1 MRSETAL
8 GNTLNCKWNGQIV
21 LPERKKDLT
30 LGLKC
35 GIIYVISFV
44 SRYKEESEMVQ
55 VEVKVDSGEA
65 FDRALARFK
74 KMCGKAGIVT
84 EIKKRSFYEKPSEKR
99 RRIEMK
105 RQRKVK
111 PRTMEYRPRYN
122 NGR

>member
-1 MRSETAL
+1 
-8 GNTLNCKWNGQIV
+8 
-21 LPERKKDLT
+21 
-30 LGLKC
+30 
-35 GIIYVISFV
+35 
-44 SRYKEESEMVQ
+44 MVQ
-55 VEVKVDSGEA
+55 VEVSVDSGEA

-111 PRTMEYRPRYN
+111 PRRAGERPQFYN
-122 NGR
+122 GGSGGGANSSGGR

>member
-1 MRSETAL
+1 
-8 GNTLNCKWNGQIV
+8 
-21 LPERKKDLT
+21 
-30 LGLKC
+30 
-35 GIIYVISFV
+35 
-44 SRYKEESEMVQ
+44 MVQ
-55 VEVKVDSGEA
+55 VEVNVDSGEA

-111 PRTMEYRPRYN
+111 PRRMGERPQYYN
-122 NGR
+122 TGNNNSSGGGSGGGGGNR

>member
-1 MRSETAL
+1 
-8 GNTLNCKWNGQIV
+8 
-21 LPERKKDLT
+21 
-30 LGLKC
+30 
-35 GIIYVISFV
+35 
-44 SRYKEESEMVQ
+44 MVQ
-55 VEVKVDSGEA
+55 VEVSVDSGEA

-111 PRTMEYRPRYN
+111 PRRMGGDRPQYNNNNNNNSGGGGGRYN
-122 NGR
+122 R

>member
-1 MRSETAL
+1 
-8 GNTLNCKWNGQIV
+8 
-21 LPERKKDLT
+21 
-30 LGLKC
+30 
-35 GIIYVISFV
+35 
-44 SRYKEESEMVQ
+44 MVQ
-55 VEVKVDSGEA
+55 VEVSVDSGEA

-111 PRTMEYRPRYN
+111 PRRMGERPFYN
-122 NGR
+122 TGNNSGGGGSGGNSNRSNR

>member
-1 MRSETAL
+1 
-8 GNTLNCKWNGQIV
+8 
-21 LPERKKDLT
+21 
-30 LGLKC
+30 
-35 GIIYVISFV
+35 
-44 SRYKEESEMVQ
+44 MVQ
-55 VEVKVDSGEA
+55 VEVTVDSGEA

-111 PRTMEYRPRYN
+111 PRRMGERPQFYNASGGNGGGSRN
-122 NGR
+122 NGGGNRNSGGGNR

>member
-1 MRSETAL
+1 
-8 GNTLNCKWNGQIV
+8 
-21 LPERKKDLT
+21 
-30 LGLKC
+30 
-35 GIIYVISFV
+35 
-44 SRYKEESEMVQ
+44 MVQ
-55 VEVKVDSGEA
+55 VEVSVDSGEA

-111 PRTMEYRPRYN
+111 PRRTGERPQFYN
-122 NGR
+122 SGNSGGNSGGSGGGPR

>member
-1 MRSETAL
+1 
-8 GNTLNCKWNGQIV
+8 
-21 LPERKKDLT
+21 
-30 LGLKC
+30 
-35 GIIYVISFV
+35 
-44 SRYKEESEMVQ
+44 MVQ
-55 VEVKVDSGEA
+55 VEVSVDSGEA

-111 PRTMEYRPRYN
+111 PRRMGGERPQFYN
-122 NGR
+122 GGGGGGSGSGSGGGNSRGNSGGNSR

>member
-1 MRSETAL
+1 
-8 GNTLNCKWNGQIV
+8 
-21 LPERKKDLT
+21 
-30 LGLKC
+30 
-35 GIIYVISFV
+35 
-44 SRYKEESEMVQ
+44 MVQ
-55 VEVKVDSGEA
+55 VEVSVDSGEA

-111 PRTMEYRPRYN
+111 PRRMGERPFYSGGN
-122 NGR
+122 NSSGDGGSSTRNSGGGGSGTRNSGGGGSGTRNSGGGSSTR

>member
-1 MRSETAL
+1 
-8 GNTLNCKWNGQIV
+8 
-21 LPERKKDLT
+21 
-30 LGLKC
+30 
-35 GIIYVISFV
+35 
-44 SRYKEESEMVQ
+44 MVQ
-55 VEVKVDSGEA
+55 VEVSVDSGEA

-111 PRTMEYRPRYN
+111 PRRMGERPFYN
-122 NGR
+122 TGNNSGGGGGGNSNRSNR

>member
-1 MRSETAL
+1 
-8 GNTLNCKWNGQIV
+8 
-21 LPERKKDLT
+21 
-30 LGLKC
+30 
-35 GIIYVISFV
+35 
-44 SRYKEESEMVQ
+44 MVQ
-55 VEVKVDSGEA
+55 VEVSVDSGEA

-111 PRTMEYRPRYN
+111 PRRVGERPFYN
-122 NGR
+122 NTGNNSGGNSNRSKR

>member
-1 MRSETAL
+1 
-8 GNTLNCKWNGQIV
+8 
-21 LPERKKDLT
+21 
-30 LGLKC
+30 
-35 GIIYVISFV
+35 
-44 SRYKEESEMVQ
+44 MVQ
-55 VEVKVDSGEA
+55 VEVSVDSGEA

-111 PRTMEYRPRYN
+111 PRRMGDRPHFN
-122 NGR
+122 NSGGGSGGGGGSH

>member
-1 MRSETAL
+1 
-8 GNTLNCKWNGQIV
+8 
-21 LPERKKDLT
+21 
-30 LGLKC
+30 
-35 GIIYVISFV
+35 
-44 SRYKEESEMVQ
+44 MVQ
-55 VEVKVDSGEA
+55 VEVSVDSGEA

-111 PRTMEYRPRYN
+111 PRRMGDRPFYN
-122 NGR
+122 SGSGGGNRGSGGSNR

>member
-1 MRSETAL
+1 
-8 GNTLNCKWNGQIV
+8 
-21 LPERKKDLT
+21 
-30 LGLKC
+30 
-35 GIIYVISFV
+35 
-44 SRYKEESEMVQ
+44 MVQ
-55 VEVKVDSGEA
+55 VEVSVDSGEG

-111 PRTMEYRPRYN
+111 PRRVGGARPFYN
-122 NGR
+122 GGGSGGGNSR

>member
-1 MRSETAL
+1 
-8 GNTLNCKWNGQIV
+8 
-21 LPERKKDLT
+21 
-30 LGLKC
+30 
-35 GIIYVISFV
+35 
-44 SRYKEESEMVQ
+44 MVQ
-55 VEVKVDSGEA
+55 VEVSVDSGEA

-111 PRTMEYRPRYN
+111 PRSERPQYYN
-122 NGR
+122 GSGGSGGSGGRGGSGGGGRGGSGGGGSY

>member
-1 MRSETAL
+1 
-8 GNTLNCKWNGQIV
+8 
-21 LPERKKDLT
+21 
-30 LGLKC
+30 
-35 GIIYVISFV
+35 
-44 SRYKEESEMVQ
+44 MVQ
-55 VEVKVDSGEA
+55 VEVSVDSGEA

-111 PRTMEYRPRYN
+111 PRRMGERPFYN
-122 NGR
+122 NTGGGNSSGGSGGGGGNR

>member
-1 MRSETAL
+1 
-8 GNTLNCKWNGQIV
+8 
-21 LPERKKDLT
+21 
-30 LGLKC
+30 
-35 GIIYVISFV
+35 
-44 SRYKEESEMVQ
+44 MVQ
-55 VEVKVDSGEA
+55 VEVSVDSGEA

-111 PRTMEYRPRYN
+111 PRRMGERPQYYN
-122 NGR
+122 TGNNNNSGGGGNSNR